1 MIYIYIYIPYWL
13 FPIGYSLW
21 APVSHMYMYTN
32 IMGRVCIC
40 IHVYIYI
47 YIYAFG
53 VLWAPS
59 RRIWPWL
66 NAFVL
71 YMGPAF
77 KQRVA
82 REGRL
87 PESQNGNG
95 LLKK

>member
-1 MIYIYIYIPYWL
+1 MYIPYWL
-13 FPIGYSLW
+13 LPTGYSLR
-21 APVSHMYMYTN
+21 APVSQIYIHSYKYNGQSMYMYT
-32 IMGRVCIC
+32 R
-40 IHVYIYI
+40 IYNMFT
-47 YIYAFG
+47 YAFG

-87 PESQNGNG
+87 PESQKGNG
-95 LLKK
+95 LLKE

>member
-1 MIYIYIYIPYWL
+1 MICVYSVLAVSHWL
-13 FPIGYSLW
+13 FPAGPCKSYIHSYKYNGQS
-21 APVSHMYMYTN
+21 MYMYT
-32 IMGRVCIC
+32 RVCN
-40 IHVYIYI
+40 IYT
-47 YIYAFG
+47 YAFG

-82 REGRL
+82 RENRL
-87 PESQNGNG
+87 PESQKGDG
-95 LLKK
+95 LLKE